1 MSTPPPARRGLS
13 RRQFLRLSATS
24 AVTTAAPLVLGTA
37 YGTTVGAFLFE
48 LHRMELALPRLAPA
62 FDGFTIMQFSD
73 IHADG
78 ETMTTA
84 RFERVL
90 GLIDTRP
97 DLVVVTGDFI
107 TRAQGNGVGEI
118 LPLLGQI
125 KPPSGVLAV
134 LGNHDHWS
142 GPELIRTLLERHGIH
157 ELNNA
162 FHTLRRGDA
171 QLHIAG
177 IDDLWPSHR
186 RWPSLAEA
194 RPRLE
199 SLAASLPAQG
209 AAVLLAH
216 EPDVADI
223 AAELR
228 RFDLQ
233 LSGHSHGGQVRL
245 PGLGAVVTPPLGQK
259 YDCGHYQIGPLQLYT
274 NRGLGM
280 VSPHMRIN
288 CNPEVALIT
297 LRAAR

>member
-24 AVTTAAPLVLGTA
+24 AVATAAPFVLGTA
-37 YGTTVGAFLFE
+37 YGTRVGAFQFE
-48 LHRMELALPRLAPA
+48 LSRVELALPRLAPE

-78 ETMTTA
+78 ITMTAA

-90 GLIDTRP
+90 ELIDVQP
-97 DLVVVTGDFI
+97 DLLVVTGDFI
-107 TRAQGNGVGEI
+107 TWEDGNTIAEI
-118 LPLLGQI
+118 LPLMGQI
-125 KPPSGVLAV
+125 KPRSGAMAV

-142 GPELIRTLLERHGIH
+142 GPNLVRGLLERHSVQ
-157 ELNNA
+157 ELNNT
-162 FHTLRRGDA
+162 FQTLRRGDA
-171 QLHIAG
+171 RLHIAG
-177 IDDLWPSHR
+177 IDDLWPEHR
-186 RWPSLAEA
+186 RMLGLGEGRA
-194 RPRLE
+194 RLE
-199 SLAASLPAQG
+199 QLAAELPPDG
-209 AAVLLAH
+209 ATVLLAH

-223 AAELR
+223 SAELQ

-245 PGLGAVVTPPLGQK
+245 PGRGSVIVPPLGRK

-280 VSPHMRIN
+280 VPPRVRIN

-297 LRAAR
+297 LQASR